1 MIERNFVNQR
11 TKEFFIKNR
20 VESILKGAEI
30 SEIKLKKIP
39 LGEKILIKT
48 SRPSLV
54 VGSKGSNIRAI
65 TATLKKE
72 YNLENPRVEIVE
84 VTNPYLDANSVASR
98 IVNSLERFGSSRF
111 KGVGHKNM
119 ANVLRAGAIG
129 VEIKISG
136 KIPGSRAKSWR
147 FYQGYLKKCGDIS
160 TTGVKTAYASA
171 LLKTGIIGVQVRI
184 MPPDLILPDHVEILP
199 EETLVVEESDLEE
212 VATETKVS
220 SKKGSPSKKKALKK
234 KSVKEKVSQ
243 KEASNNEEVLETVKE
258 VKKEKVIDVK
268 KKVVDTKESAIEDK
282 GKVDKTI
289 APEKKS
295 NKSLVG
301 NKEGAEKSD

>member
-11 TKEFFIKNR
+11 TKEFFIKNK
-20 VESILKGAEI
+20 VESILRGAEI

-72 YNLENPRVEIVE
+72 YNLENPRVEIIE

-160 TTGVKTAYASA
+160 ITGVRTAYASA

-199 EETLVVEESDLEE
+199 EEILVVEESDLEE
-212 VATETKVS
+212 VATETKVPT
-220 SKKGSPSKKKALKK
+220 KKKSPSKKKTPKK
-234 KSVKEKVSQ
+234 KVVKEEVVK
-243 KEASNNEEVLETVKE
+243 KETSDNETELGKVKE
-258 VKKEKVIDVK
+258 VKKEKVVE
-268 KKVVDTKESAIEDK
+268 TKEPVIEETEKVGKTVILEKEDDESLTDNK
-282 GKVDKTI
+282 G
-289 APEKKS
+289 E
-295 NKSLVG
+295 
-301 NKEGAEKSD
+301 AEKSD

>member
-1 MIERNFVNQR
+1 MIERNFINQR

-20 VESILKGAEI
+20 VESILRGAEI

-72 YNLENPRVEIVE
+72 FELENPRVEIIE

-160 TTGVKTAYASA
+160 ITGVRTAYASA

-199 EETLVVEESDLEE
+199 EEILVVEESDLEGA
-212 VATETKVS
+212 ATETKVPT
-220 SKKGSPSKKKALKK
+220 KKKSPSKKKTPKK
-234 KSVKEKVSQ
+234 KVVKEEVVKKDTPNNEKVSG
-243 KEASNNEEVLETVKE
+243 KVKE
-258 VKKEKVIDVK
+258 VKTEQAVE
-268 KKVVDTKESAIEDK
+268 TKEPVIEEK
-282 GKVDKTI
+282 AKVDKAVI
-289 APEKKS
+289 PKKEDNEPLTD
-295 NKSLVG
+295 NK
-301 NKEGAEKSD
+301 KGAEKSD